1 MKKVIFAI
9 IALFLL
15 SGCTQMYN
23 SNEVD
28 IHETNGIYT
37 FQKGR
42 VTDTRLVRIRDN
54 GAGTFIG
61 ALSGVVLGSLIGNG
75 KGNAIA
81 TLVGGLGGAYVG
93 NQLDKA
99 NGEELYIHLN
109 DGRDIV
115 TIVKGITFHRGDC
128 VRVVFNGNK
137 ILRVEH
143 CY

>member
-1 MKKVIFAI
+1 MKKIIFAVF
-9 IALFLL
+9 ALFIL

-28 IHETNGIYT
+28 LQEINGIYSY
-37 FQKGR
+37 QKGK
-42 VTDTRLVRIRDN
+42 VTDTRLVKIRDN
-54 GAGTFIG
+54 GTGTFIG
-61 ALSGVVLGSLIGNG
+61 ALTGVVLGSMVGNG
-75 KGNAIA
+75 KGNTLA
-81 TLVGGLGGAYVG
+81 TLAGGLGGAYVG

-99 NGEELYIHLN
+99 NGEELYIHLDN
-109 DGRDIV
+109 GRDIV
-115 TIVKGITFHRGDC
+115 TIAKGVSFHRGDC

>member
-1 MKKVIFAI
+1 MKKFLSMVIVIF
-9 IALFLL
+9 LF

-28 IHETNGIYT
+28 LSQTNEIYT
-37 FQKGR
+37 YQTGIITNVKY
-42 VTDTRLVRIRDN
+42 VTIRDD
-54 GAGTFIG
+54 GSGTVIG
-61 ALSGVVLGSLIGNG
+61 ALVGTVLGSMFGNG
-75 KGNAIA
+75 KGSALA
-81 TLVGGLGGAYVG
+81 TLGGGLAGAYVG

-109 DGRDIV
+109 DGRNIV
-115 TIVKGITFHRGDC
+115 TIVKGIKFKIGEK

-143 CY
+143 Y